1 MDYPKPAAMR
11 QPRHL
16 GFSIAAALT
25 AVGLTLKVETP
36 FWPTALG
43 PAPALGA
50 VVVILGVV
58 LAPFLIRR
66 RT

>member
-1 MDYPKPAAMR
+1 MDDQKPATVR

-16 GFSIAAALT
+16 VFSIAAALT

-43 PAPALGA
+43 SAPALGA
-50 VVVILGVV
+50 VVVILGVA

>member
-1 MDYPKPAAMR
+1 MR

-36 FWPTALG
+36 FWPAAMG
-43 PAPALGA
+43 HAPALGV
-50 VVVILGVV
+50 VVVIVGVA